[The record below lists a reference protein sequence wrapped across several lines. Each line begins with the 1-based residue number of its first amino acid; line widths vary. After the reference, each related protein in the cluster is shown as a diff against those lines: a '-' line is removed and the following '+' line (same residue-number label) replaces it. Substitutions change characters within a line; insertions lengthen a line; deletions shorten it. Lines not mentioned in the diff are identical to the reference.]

1 MVERFFFWLVIVF
14 VSQGCSYLVD
24 GVVVVFKVVES
35 LEEPLLKSSG

>member
-24 GVVVVFKVVES
+24 GVVVFKVVES